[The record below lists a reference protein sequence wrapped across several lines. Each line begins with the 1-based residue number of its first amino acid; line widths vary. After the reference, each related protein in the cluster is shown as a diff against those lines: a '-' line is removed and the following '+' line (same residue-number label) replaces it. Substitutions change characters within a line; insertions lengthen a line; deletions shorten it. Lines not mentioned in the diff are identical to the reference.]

1 MFILEVFAN
10 FLSFTFYIKSLSKLK
25 RLGGRS
31 VSVCWLC
38 LASGLIS
45 SYWNCDLRTINPS
58 ASWNIKRCCS
68 FSAAFLCVTQMFSWN
83 GADFLQ
89 LLPWHKAP
97 PDCWGCHRVVIWRQ
111 PSRWR
116 ETEIWRGD
124 WHLHCWAKPSPA
136 LTVGRLQLTVGAAR
150 IKQILCP

>member
-10 FLSFTFYIKSLSKLK
+10 FLSFTFYIKPLGEAK

-38 LASGLIS
+38 LAKGLIS
-45 SYWNCDLRTINPS
+45 SYWKCDLRTINPS
-58 ASWNIKRCCS
+58 ASWNIKHCCS
-68 FSAAFLCVTQMFSWN
+68 FSAPFLSVTQTFSWN
-83 GADFLQ
+83 VADFLQ

-97 PDCWGCHRVVIWRQ
+97 PDCRGCHRMVISRQ

-116 ETEIWRGD
+116 ETVIWRGG
-124 WHLHCWAKPSPA
+124 WRLHCWAEHSPF
-136 LTVGRLQLTVGAAR
+136 TQQWVSCNWQWELQE
-150 IKQILCP
+150 